1 MKMREP
7 FKVEVAVSIKTAVV
21 INLELADMTEEKWLD
36 MNEQERKE
44 YVQDYLEFD
53 DSPIYD
59 EINDSA
65 FDLDIEYEV
74 ENVE

>member
-7 FKVEVAVSIKTAVV
+7 FKVSVAVSIKTGVNV
-21 INLELADMTEEKWLD
+21 NLELPNMTEEKWLD
-36 MNEQERKE
+36 MDEQERKE

-74 ENVE
+74 ESVE

>member
-7 FKVEVAVSIKTAVV
+7 FKVSVAVSIKTGVNV
-21 INLELADMTEEKWLD
+21 NLELPNMTEEKWLD
-36 MNEQERKE
+36 MDEQERKE
-44 YVQDYLEFD
+44 YVQDYLDFD

-65 FDLDIEYEV
+65 YDLDIEYEV
-74 ENVE
+74 EDVE

>member
-7 FKVEVAVSIKTAVV
+7 FKVEVAVSVKTAVV
-21 INLELADMTEEKWLD
+21 INLELANMTEEKWLD

-59 EINDSA
+59 EINDSV

>member
-7 FKVEVAVSIKTAVV
+7 FKVSVAVSIKTGVNV
-21 INLELADMTEEKWLD
+21 NLELPNMTEEKWLD
-36 MNEQERKE
+36 MDEQERKE

-59 EINDSA
+59 EINDSVY
-65 FDLDIEYEV
+65 DLDIEYEV

>member
-7 FKVEVAVSIKTAVV
+7 FKVSVAVSIKTGVNV
-21 INLELADMTEEKWLD
+21 NLELPNMTEEEWLD
-36 MNEQERKE
+36 MDEEERKE

-59 EINDSA
+59 EINDSV

>member
-7 FKVEVAVSIKTAVV
+7 FKVSVAVSIKTGVNV
-21 INLELADMTEEKWLD
+21 NLELPNMTEEKWLD
-36 MNEQERKE
+36 MDEQERKE
-44 YVQDYLEFD
+44 YVQDYLDFD

>member
-21 INLELADMTEEKWLD
+21 INLELANMTEEKWLD
-36 MNEQERKE
+36 MDEQERKE

-59 EINDSA
+59 EINDSV

>member
-7 FKVEVAVSIKTAVV
+7 FKVDVAVSVKTAVT

-36 MNEQERKE
+36 MDEQERKA
-44 YVQDYLEFD
+44 YVQDYLEFN

-59 EINDSA
+59 EINDSV

-74 ENVE
+74 EDIE

>member
-7 FKVEVAVSIKTAVV
+7 FKVDVAVSIKTVV
-21 INLELADMTEEKWLD
+21 TINLELADMTEEKWLD
-36 MNEQERKE
+36 MDEQERKA

-59 EINDSA
+59 EINDSV

-74 ENVE
+74 ESVE

>member
-7 FKVEVAVSIKTAVV
+7 FKVSVAVSIKTGVNV
-21 INLELADMTEEKWLD
+21 NLELPNMSEEEWYDMD
-36 MNEQERKE
+36 EQERKE

-59 EINDSA
+59 EINDSV

>member
-1 MKMREP
+1 MREP
-7 FKVEVAVSIKTAVV
+7 FKVDVAVSVKTAVV

-36 MNEQERKE
+36 MDEQERKE

-59 EINDSA
+59 EINDSV

-74 ENVE
+74 ESVE

>member
-7 FKVEVAVSIKTAVV
+7 FKVDVAVSIKTAVV

-36 MNEQERKE
+36 MDEQERKE
-44 YVQDYLEFD
+44 YVQDYLDFD

-59 EINDSA
+59 EINDSV

>member
-7 FKVEVAVSIKTAVV
+7 FKVSVAVSVKTGVNV
-21 INLELADMTEEKWLD
+21 NLELPNMTEEKWLD
-36 MNEQERKE
+36 MDEQERKE

-59 EINDSA
+59 EINDSV
-65 FDLDIEYEV
+65 FDLDIE
-74 ENVE
+74 

>member
-36 MNEQERKE
+36 MDEQERKE

-74 ENVE
+74 EDIE

>member
-7 FKVEVAVSIKTAVV
+7 FKVSVAVSIKTGVNV
-21 INLELADMTEEKWLD
+21 NLELPNMTEEKWLD
-36 MNEQERKE
+36 MDEQERKA
-44 YVQDYLEFD
+44 YVQDYLDFD
-53 DSPIYD
+53 DSSIYD
-59 EINDSA
+59 EINDSV

>member
-7 FKVEVAVSIKTAVV
+7 FKVSVAVSIKTGVNV
-21 INLELADMTEEKWLD
+21 NLELPEMTEEKWLD
-36 MNEQERKE
+36 MDEQERKE
-44 YVQDYLEFD
+44 YVQDYLDFD

-59 EINDSA
+59 EINDTV

-74 ENVE
+74 EDVE

>member
-1 MKMREP
+1 MREP
-7 FKVEVAVSIKTAVV
+7 FKVEVAVSVKTAVV

-36 MNEQERKE
+36 MDEQERKE

-59 EINDSA
+59 EINDSV

>member
-7 FKVEVAVSIKTAVV
+7 FKVSVAVSIKTGVNV
-21 INLELADMTEEKWLD
+21 NLELPNMTEEKWLD
-36 MNEQERKE
+36 MDEQERKE
-44 YVQDYLEFD
+44 YVQDYLDFD
-53 DSPIYD
+53 DSSIYD
-59 EINDSA
+59 EINDSV

>member
-7 FKVEVAVSIKTAVV
+7 FKVEVAVSVKTAVT

-36 MNEQERKE
+36 MDEQERKA
-44 YVQDYLEFD
+44 YVQDYLDFD
-53 DSPIYD
+53 DSSIYD
-59 EINDSA
+59 EINDSV

>member
-7 FKVEVAVSIKTAVV
+7 FKVEVAVSVKTAVV

-36 MNEQERKE
+36 MDEQERKE
-44 YVQDYLEFD
+44 YVQDYLDFD

-59 EINDSA
+59 EINDSV

>member
-7 FKVEVAVSIKTAVV
+7 FKVSVAVSIKTGVNV
-21 INLELADMTEEKWLD
+21 NLELPNMTEEEWLD
-36 MNEQERKE
+36 MDEEERKE
-44 YVQDYLEFD
+44 YVQDYLDFD
-53 DSPIYD
+53 DSSIYD

-65 FDLDIEYEV
+65 YDLDIEYEV

>member
-7 FKVEVAVSIKTAVV
+7 FKVSVAVSVKTAVT

-36 MNEQERKE
+36 MDEQERKE

-59 EINDSA
+59 EINDSV

>member
-1 MKMREP
+1 MREP
-7 FKVEVAVSIKTAVV
+7 FKVDVAVSVKTAVV

-36 MNEQERKE
+36 MDEQERKE

-59 EINDSA
+59 EIYDSA

-74 ENVE
+74 EDIE

>member
-7 FKVEVAVSIKTAVV
+7 FKVSVAVSIKTGVNV
-21 INLELADMTEEKWLD
+21 NLELPNMTEEKWQD
-36 MNEQERKE
+36 MDEQERKE
-44 YVQDYLEFD
+44 YVQDYLDFD
-53 DSPIYD
+53 DSSIYD
-59 EINDSA
+59 ELNDSV

>member
-7 FKVEVAVSIKTAVV
+7 FKVDVAVSIKTAVV

-36 MNEQERKE
+36 MDEQERKE

-59 EINDSA
+59 EINDSV

-74 ENVE
+74 EDIE

>member
-7 FKVEVAVSIKTAVV
+7 FKVSVAVSIKTGVNV
-21 INLELADMTEEKWLD
+21 NLELPNMTEEKWQD
-36 MNEQERKE
+36 MDEQERKE
-44 YVQDYLEFD
+44 YVQDYLDFD
-53 DSPIYD
+53 DSSIYD

-65 FDLDIEYEV
+65 FDLDIEYDV